1 MKNSSLASKVAKPDF
16 APVVFCD
23 FDGTISQL
31 DVTDQILDQLADP
44 AWREVEREWVM
55 GLIGSRECL
64 ERQIALVDAPPK
76 KLHALIDSIAVDP
89 HFSDFCRFTRRR
101 SLPLYIVSDG
111 FDYVIRRI
119 LKRAGVGRLFR
130 DGSHLYASA
139 LRVERERLFPSFPH
153 SGDGCEHGCA
163 TCKPA
168 VIRAVA
174 EGRRPV
180 VFVGDGM
187 SDRFAVEAADVV
199 FAKRQLLAHCREK
212 EIACHPF
219 ETFQDVQGELEK
231 WFATAPARRYRQAV
245 VAMS

>member
-1 MKNSSLASKVAKPDF
+1 MKNLSPVSKAAKRDL

-31 DVTDQILDQLADP
+31 DVTDQILDQLAHP
-44 AWREVEREWVM
+44 AWREIEREWVM

-64 ERQIALVDAPPK
+64 ERQMALVDAPAK
-76 KLHALIDSIAVDP
+76 EFHALIDSIPIDP
-89 HFSDFCRFTRRR
+89 HFSDFCQFTHRR

-119 LKRAGVGRLFR
+119 FKRAGVSRQFR
-130 DGSHLYASA
+130 NGSHLYASA
-139 LRVERERLFPSFPH
+139 LRVEGHRLFPSFPH
-153 SGDGCEHGCA
+153 SAEGCEHGCA

-168 VIRAVA
+168 VMRALSQ
-174 EGRRPV
+174 GRRPV

-187 SDRFAVEAADVV
+187 SDRFALEAADVV

-219 ETFQDVQGELEK
+219 DTFQDVQGGLEK
-231 WFATAPARRYRQAV
+231 WFAPAPARRYRQP
-245 VAMS
+245 VAALS